1 MAVGDVL
8 RTIDV
13 PTSFLTDVAWDGDG
27 VWVVDSSVGASRVL
41 KVSTQGSVVRSF
53 GFGVRPFGAAW
64 DGTHLWVTDFAE
76 EEVVRLTTT
85 GSVRSRF
92 RVPTPPGRSGDTAA
106 LGLAWDGE
114 ALWLVESDFGVIYRL
129 DTDGSVLKRFSAP
142 TATAAGAAWDGS
154 HLWVADRN
162 VGQLFRIDPET
173 GNVVDTVGTPSG
185 FAWGLGFDGQNLL
198 VADRDL
204 NRVFVVEGPKP
215 PRPPAPNLVVSDIE
229 VVQDVGLGAAV
240 TVMVTVGNTGDAAG
254 SGVVQFTRDGSVFF
268 EEVVEL
274 VPGESRVVEGVW
286 TPGVQGE
293 VLICGKINGL
303 TKCVL
308 VNVESVGVC
317 TVGRVADEL
326 GVSVPEEVREVMCVE
341 AAAAWLVTVLALNI
355 VLS

>member
-1 MAVGDVL
+1 M
-8 RTIDV
+8 
-13 PTSFLTDVAWDGDG
+13 
-27 VWVVDSSVGASRVL
+27 DSSVGAARVL

-64 DGTHLWVTDFAE
+64 DGTYVWVTDFAE
-76 EEVVRLTTT
+76 EEVAQLTVT

-92 RVPTPPGRSGDTAA
+92 RVPTPPGSTGSTSA

-129 DTDGSVLKRFSAP
+129 DTDGSVLNRFSAP
-142 TATAAGAAWDGS
+142 TSTAAGATWDGS
-154 HLWVADRN
+154 HLWVADRIGN
-162 VGQLFRIDPET
+162 QLFRIDPET
-173 GNVVDTVGTPSG
+173 GDVVDTVSTPSG

-229 VVQDVGLGAAV
+229 VSQEVGQGSAV
-240 TVMVTVGNTGDAAG
+240 VVMVTVGNTGDVSG
-254 SGVVQFTRDGSVFF
+254 RGVVQFTQDGSVFV

-286 TPGVQGE
+286 TPRVKGE
-293 VLICGKINGL
+293 VLICGKINGS

-308 VNVESVGVC
+308 VNVEAVGVC

-326 GVSVPEEVREVMCVE
+326 GVSVPEEVREVTCVE
-341 AAAAWLVTVLALNI
+341 AAAAWIVTALALNI
-355 VLS
+355 ALS